1 MNFPHSIRLAMKRSL
16 TTLFEQTIFTSLRR
30 ADEHISDGLQI
41 ALVVKGLPDSYKP
54 FVVHITQT
62 NDTVKFGEFKTK
74 LRSYESTEKYGKS
87 DVNVEED
94 NMMKTSGT
102 TRSRGRGR
110 GKKMDLT
117 DIECYTCGK
126 KGHMARTCPDGSQ
139 TRRDDRKWDTPQRGK
154 GRGRGRDHVKKADGE
169 TEAEPTSFCFFKMS
183 DCRIQR
189 GNKKGLMVD
198 CGATSHMINDAT
210 KFITVDKSFRPED
223 HMIELADGT
232 KVSRMAKMRGEDK
245 VYLLDS
251 EGRQVKTRLKQA
263 LYIPSFPQNI
273 FSVKSATANGAEMH
287 FKDGNNWL
295 IHKDGTK
302 FKMDMYGRVYYLN
315 TVEN

>member
-126 KGHMARTCPDGSQ
+126 RGPYGQDMS
-139 TRRDDRKWDTPQRGK
+139 RRIP
-154 GRGRGRDHVKKADGE
+154 GE
-169 TEAEPTSFCFFKMS
+169 K
-183 DCRIQR
+183 R
-189 GNKKGLMVD
+189 
-198 CGATSHMINDAT
+198 
-210 KFITVDKSFRPED
+210 
-223 HMIELADGT
+223 
-232 KVSRMAKMRGEDK
+232 
-245 VYLLDS
+245 
-251 EGRQVKTRLKQA
+251 
-263 LYIPSFPQNI
+263 
-273 FSVKSATANGAEMH
+273 
-287 FKDGNNWL
+287 
-295 IHKDGTK
+295 
-302 FKMDMYGRVYYLN
+302 
-315 TVEN
+315 